1 MDELSDGG
9 DSSDDLDAS
18 DEEEMEDLDDSE
30 EAEEVERRVLAEVD
44 EHEERDLQFDDVL
57 KRKNVRR
64 SKCFSHTLQCAINRA
79 TKTKY
84 LKFGKVLKK
93 VKTYRKSPMA
103 KLFWEQLLSKR
114 N

>member
-1 MDELSDGG
+1 M
-9 DSSDDLDAS
+9 
-18 DEEEMEDLDDSE
+18 
-30 EAEEVERRVLAEVD
+30 ERRVLAEV
-44 EHEERDLQFDDVL
+44 EHEERDLQFDDVR